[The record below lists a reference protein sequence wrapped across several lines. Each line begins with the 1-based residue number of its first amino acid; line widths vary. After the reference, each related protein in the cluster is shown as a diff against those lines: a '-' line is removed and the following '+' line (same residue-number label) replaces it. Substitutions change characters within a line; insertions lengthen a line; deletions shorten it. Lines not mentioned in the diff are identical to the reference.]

1 MEQQQVGLRQVR
13 VRGGWRPE
21 ETERLWAQVHRAN
34 ELGEPLRSVFERIG
48 LELGRKPNSIRNFYY
63 AQLKEREQPELK
75 RALPFSTFA
84 EGEVRQLLRQVLGA
98 RAKGVS
104 VRACVQHLADG
115 DKTRM
120 LRYQNKYRSTIKG
133 RPQLVREVMQEM
145 EIAGEP
151 YIDPLQASARRGR
164 DPEPLYREAADTV
177 QRIGEPALVQ
187 MLEGLNHLLQMA
199 LSNAQRDRT
208 QELDRLAVRHDL
220 ARIALADTCL
230 ERDRVRGACEALVQ
244 DIKEFLGTQEA
255 ERVQRLDGFCACL
268 AERLP
273 ALEEALPM
281 AQEEAEGVD
290 LHSDALHSDAPRNS
304 LTRSEAL

>member
-21 ETERLWAQVHRAN
+21 ETERLWVQVHRAN

-84 EGEVRQLLRQVLGA
+84 EEEVRQLLRQVLSA

-104 VRACVQHLADG
+104 VRACVQQLADG

-133 RPQLVREVMQEM
+133 RPQLVRQVMQEM
-145 EIAGEP
+145 ETAGES
-151 YIDPLQASARRGR
+151 YIDPLQASAQRAR
-164 DPEPLYREAADTV
+164 DPEPLYREATETI
-177 QRIGEPALVQ
+177 QRIGEPALTQ

-199 LSNAQRDRT
+199 LSNVQRDRT
-208 QELDRLAVRHDL
+208 QELDRLTVRHDL
-220 ARIALADTCL
+220 ARIALADTR
-230 ERDRVRGACEALVQ
+230 EEVERVRTACEALVQ
-244 DIKEFLGTQEA
+244 DIKEFLGAQES
-255 ERVQRLDGFCACL
+255 ERVERLDGFCACL
-268 AERLP
+268 AERLS
-273 ALEEALPM
+273 ALEEALP
-281 AQEEAEGVD
+281 AVEEEAE
-290 LHSDALHSDAPRNS
+290 
-304 LTRSEAL
+304 

>member
-84 EGEVRQLLRQVLGA
+84 EDEVRQLLRQVLTA

-104 VRACVQHLADG
+104 VRACVQQLAAG

-120 LRYQNKYRSTIKG
+120 LRFQNKYRSTIKG

-145 EIAGEP
+145 ETAGEP
-151 YIDPLQASARRGR
+151 FVDPLQSAMRRAR
-164 DPEPLYREAADTV
+164 DPEPLYREATDTI
-177 QRIGEPALVQ
+177 QRIGEPALTQ

-199 LSNAQRDRT
+199 LSNVQRDRT
-208 QELDRLAVRHDL
+208 QELDRLTVRHDL
-220 ARIALADTCL
+220 ARIELADTRQ
-230 ERDRVRGACEALVQ
+230 EAERVRGASEALVQ
-244 DIKEFLGTQEA
+244 DIKEFLGAQEA
-255 ERVQRLDGFCACL
+255 ERNQGLNGFCACL
-268 AERLP
+268 TQRLS
-273 ALEEALPM
+273 ALEEALLV
-281 AQEEAEGVD
+281 EEKE
-290 LHSDALHSDAPRNS
+290 
-304 LTRSEAL
+304 TE